1 MNEKVDK
8 NAYTGKDVF
17 ELAETGDAI
26 AKEEVES
33 FYTYLTK
40 GLFSIQF
47 SFDPEVIVLGG
58 GVSAKEGLIDEIKSR
73 MKKLTEQFDL
83 HDFEPQI
90 LLCEYRNDANLVG
103 AAANYLAVRQGE
115 N

>member
-1 MNEKVDK
+1 
-8 NAYTGKDVF
+8 
-17 ELAETGDAI
+17 
-26 AKEEVES
+26 
-33 FYTYLTK
+33 
-40 GLFSIQF
+40 
-47 SFDPEVIVLGG
+47 
-58 GVSAKEGLIDEIKSR
+58 IDEIKSR